1 VRICN
6 VRIDGS
12 DGACACVAFEGQM
25 DRLKYLATMAERGR
39 KCAADVLATGR
50 HLDLAKRM
58 LALALECESAAQ
70 RRGIPRE

>member
-1 VRICN
+1 
-6 VRIDGS
+6 
-12 DGACACVAFEGQM
+12 M